1 LAADEARPAPVR
13 ENVMVR
19 TELRIMLAKLA
30 TFAVL
35 AGVVV
40 CIHGLFFDQ
49 MRVIFSGV
57 VVIVAAVATF
67 VVMLN
72 PSPKDVSKDD
82 S

>member
-1 LAADEARPAPVR
+1 MRPPPAPVR
-13 ENVMVR
+13 ENIMVR
-19 TELRIMLAKLA
+19 TELRIVLATLA

-35 AGVVV
+35 AGVAV
-40 CIHGLFFDQ
+40 CIHGLLFDQ

-67 VVMLN
+67 VAVLN
-72 PSPKDVSKDD
+72 LRPKDD